1 MHMNA
6 MRKTL
11 LVLLLFAC
19 CLSLSGC
26 MLMGAM
32 ILGGDSDAV
41 SKEEIYTYV
50 AKNSEALGT
59 FPYEAY
65 QMNVNAGKSE
75 AAVIA
80 AVLGQDTIVKSVD
93 RCDLDV
99 LQFYCGGSGNAT
111 SSTYCG
117 FYYSE
122 KDIPCAFEFEQE
134 AQLTQTSEGAYE
146 WRSADQQ
153 RAFATERI
161 EPKWFWY
168 YQMWN

>member
-1 MHMNA
+1 MNT

-11 LVLLLFAC
+11 LVLLLLAC
-19 CLSLSGC
+19 CFSLSGC

-32 ILGGDSDAV
+32 ILGGDNDAV

-50 AKNSEALGT
+50 AQNSEALSA

-65 QMNVNAGKSE
+65 QRDVNAGKSE
-75 AAVIA
+75 AAVLT
-80 AVLGQDTIVKSVD
+80 AVLGQNTIVKSVAQ
-93 RCDLDV
+93 CDPDV
-99 LQFYCGGSGNAT
+99 LQFYCGGSGNVT
-111 SSTYCG
+111 SSAYCG

-153 RAFATERI
+153 RAFVTERI
-161 EPKWFWY
+161 VPKWFWY
-168 YQMWN
+168 CQLWN

>member
-1 MHMNA
+1 MNT
-6 MRKTL
+6 MRKML
-11 LVLLLFAC
+11 LVLLLVC

-32 ILGGDSDAV
+32 ILGGDNDAV

-50 AKNSEALGT
+50 AQNSEALGA

-65 QMNVNAGKSE
+65 QRDVNAGKSE

-80 AVLGQDTIVKSVD
+80 ELLGQDTIIKSVVQYSP
-93 RCDLDV
+93 DV
-99 LQFYCGGSGNAT
+99 LQFYCGGSGNVT
-111 SSTYCG
+111 SSVYCG

-122 KDIPCAFEFEQE
+122 KDTPCAFEFERE
-134 AQLTQTSEGAYE
+134 AQLTPTSEGAYE

-153 RAFATERI
+153 RAFVTERI

-168 YQMWN
+168 YQLWN